1 MKISKLIF
9 GVFMAAALALSCKP
23 ETITPEDPAPEIKV
37 TGATGTITFQAE
49 AFPVTFK
56 VKGNYDWTLEVSGTN
71 TSWLDVAPASGK
83 ADEEVSVTAT
93 AEDNTEAEVR
103 TATIT
108 LKIADKDYS
117 SEIKVNQL
125 GKEGPDYDSHT
136 KGHVFWSEDF
146 SWITE
151 NWPAKHANSKYG
163 WISVKTDGTNYNEFQ
178 FGAAGYEEITAIMT
192 EKGLGYDTSD
202 QYATY
207 GKYEGFIKL
216 GKTKWVGYVTSPAI
230 EGIDEGTLATLEV
243 KWDASLY
250 VAANGNASA
259 NHYQKISVIGDGTI
273 AACGTENAT
282 ISEDGKTATVP
293 VLYEGEYLW
302 RWVRKTLIVKDATAA
317 TKIQFGMLENLDA
330 RSFVDNLS
338 VARADEETTTAAADE
353 LLPLP
358 TLDSSVGTVPEEAM
372 GAETGAGTWTVRV
385 NRGWKVESSAE
396 WLTIDKVACNTD
408 VNGVSIAENKLAA
421 DVPATGL
428 IYKVYYKLAANEATA
443 PREAT
448 LTVTAEGQ
456 TIGSV
461 TVKQAAYVPPT
472 GTVTTVAKWSW
483 TGLDVS
489 TENEARLKMVNDWLT
504 GNHIVS
510 SDIVAGGEFSAKTT
524 VENPAYSTGT
534 GTKQNRDR
542 LRIKTLRPG
551 DYFEFKVSGLTLKA
565 GDIVRFKNAA
575 VGVTNAGKCPNKWVV
590 EYSFNGNTWTT
601 VAEYEI
607 SKAANFCSMDV
618 EAKAAE
624 AINNGTFYVRARCN
638 IPEEEVDAR
647 GDICMIV
654 LNVESDALVTAGGDL
669 YKYYADDWAHVYFE
683 TETF

>member
-1 MKISKLIF
+1 
-9 GVFMAAALALSCKP
+9 MAAALALSCKP

-71 TSWLDVAPASGK
+71 TSWLDVTPASGK

-108 LKIADKDYS
+108 LKIADKNYS

-146 SWITE
+146 NWITE

-178 FGAAGYEEITAIMT
+178 FGAAGYEDITAIMT

-202 QYATY
+202 QFATY

-216 GKTKWVGYVTSPAI
+216 GKSKWVGYVTSPAI

-358 TLDSSVGTVPEEAM
+358 TLDSAVGTVSEEAM
-372 GAETGAGTWTVRV
+372 GAEAGAGTWTVRA
-385 NRGWKVESSAE
+385 NRGWKIESSAE

-408 VNGVSIAENKLAA
+408 VNGITIAENKLSA

-428 IYKVYYKLAANEATA
+428 IYKVYYKVAANEATS
-443 PREAT
+443 PREAK
-448 LTVTAEGQ
+448 LTVTADGQ
-456 TIGSV
+456 QIGEAI
-461 TVKQAAYVPPT
+461 VKQAAYVAPA
-472 GTVTTVAKWSW
+472 GVVKTVAKWSW
-483 TGLDVS
+483 TGLYQTNENTVLAEMAKAWIAGQPINSDV
-489 TENEARLKMVNDWLT
+489 
-504 GNHIVS
+504 
-510 SDIVAGGEFSAKTT
+510 VAGGVLSVTANANAAF
-524 VENPAYSTGT
+524 STGT
-534 GTKQNRDR
+534 TTQKKDR
-542 LRIKTLRPG
+542 LRVQKMNLG
-551 DYFEFKVSGLTLKA
+551 DYFEFKVNGLTLKKN
-565 GDIVRFKNAA
+565 DIIRFKNAGLGTTA
-575 VGVTNAGKCPNKWVV
+575 ITKGVVKWIV
-590 EYSFNGNTWTT
+590 EYSFDGSNWTQSAEIELTGGNKPFSIETEAT
-601 VAEYEI
+601 VQ
-607 SKAANFCSMDV
+607 
-618 EAKAAE
+618 E
-624 AINNGTFYVRARCN
+624 AINNGTFYLRVRAN
-638 IPEEEVDAR
+638 EETQ
-647 GDICMIV
+647 GDGSAMSMIMINDDG
-654 LNVESDALVTAGGDL
+654 NVAEINT
-669 YKYYADDWAHVYFE
+669 YYTEDWAFIYFE

>member
-1 MKISKLIF
+1 
-9 GVFMAAALALSCKP
+9 MAAVLAVSCKP
-23 ETITPEDPAPEIKV
+23 DPITPEDPAPEIKV
-37 TGATGTITFQAE
+37 TGATSTITFQAE
-49 AFPVTFK
+49 ALPVTFK
-56 VKGNYDWTLEVSGTN
+56 VKGNYDWTASVSGEN
-71 TSWLDVAPASGK
+71 SNWLDVSPLTGK
-83 ADEEVSVTAT
+83 ANEEVTVTAT
-93 AEDNTEAEVR
+93 ASNNEAKEAR
-103 TATIT
+103 TAKIT
-108 LKIADKDYS
+108 FKVAEQDYS
-117 SEIKVNQL
+117 VEITANQL

-178 FGAAGYEEITAIMT
+178 FGAAGYEDITAIMT
-192 EKGLGYDTSD
+192 EKGLGYDTSE
-202 QYATY
+202 QFATY

-216 GKTKWVGYVTSPAI
+216 GKTKWVGFVTSPAL
-230 EGIDEGTLATLEV
+230 ESIDEGTLATLEV

-250 VAANGNASA
+250 VAANGNPAA
-259 NHYQKISVIGDGTI
+259 NAYQKISVIGDGTI
-273 AACGTENAT
+273 VACGTENAT

-302 RWVRKTLIVKDATAA
+302 RWVRKTIIVKDATAE

-338 VARADEETTTAAADE
+338 VARTIEETATAAADE
-353 LLPLP
+353 LLPLAA
-358 TLDSSVGTVPEEAM
+358 LDSSVGTVPEEAM

-385 NRGWKVESSAE
+385 NRAWKVESSAE

-483 TGLDVS
+483 TGLYKD
-489 TENEARLKMVNDWLT
+489 NADYPALADIAKAWIAGDPVN
-504 GNHIVS
+504 
-510 SDIVAGGEFSAKTT
+510 SDIVAGGVFSAKA
-524 VENPAYSTGT
+524 NANAAFSTGT
-534 GTKQNRDR
+534 SSQKKDR
-542 LRIKTLRPG
+542 LRAQKMDMG
-551 DYFEFKVSGLTLKA
+551 DYFEFRVNGLTLKEN
-565 GDIVRFKNAA
+565 DIIRFKNAGLGITA
-575 VGVTNAGKCPNKWVV
+575 ITKGVAKWII
-590 EYSFNGNTWTT
+590 EYSFDGNNWTKSADLELT
-601 VAEYEI
+601 GANKAFSLDTEVVVPVAL
-607 SKAANFCSMDV
+607 
-618 EAKAAE
+618 
-624 AINNGTFYVRARCN
+624 NNGTFYLRIRAN
-638 IPEEEVDAR
+638 EELSAK
-647 GDICMIV
+647 GDGTAMCMVMINGDS
-654 LNVESDALVTAGGDL
+654 NVSENN
-669 YKYYADDWAHVYFE
+669 KYYTDDWAFVYFE
-683 TETF
+683 TETY

>member
-1 MKISKLIF
+1 
-9 GVFMAAALALSCKP
+9 
-23 ETITPEDPAPEIKV
+23 V
-37 TGATGTITFQAE
+37 TGATSTITFQAE
-49 AFPVTFK
+49 ALPVTFK
-56 VKGNYDWTLEVSGTN
+56 VKGNYDWTASVSGEN
-71 TSWLDVAPASGK
+71 SNWLDVSPLTGK
-83 ADEEVSVTAT
+83 ANEEVTVTAT
-93 AEDNTEAEVR
+93 ASNNEAKEAR
-103 TATIT
+103 TAKIT
-108 LKIADKDYS
+108 FKVAEKDYS
-117 SEIKVNQL
+117 VEITANQL

-178 FGAAGYEEITAIMT
+178 FGAAGYEDITAIMT
-192 EKGLGYDTSD
+192 EKGLGYDTSE
-202 QYATY
+202 QFATY

-216 GKTKWVGYVTSPAI
+216 GKTKWVGFVTSPAL
-230 EGIDEGTLATLEV
+230 ESIDEGTLATLEV

-250 VAANGNASA
+250 VAANGNPAA
-259 NHYQKISVIGDGTI
+259 NAYQKISVIGEGTI
-273 AACGTENAT
+273 VACGTENAT

-302 RWVRKTLIVKDATAA
+302 RWVRKTIIVKDATAE
-317 TKIQFGMLENLDA
+317 TKIQFGMLENHDA

-338 VARADEETTTAAADE
+338 VARTIEETATAAADE
-353 LLPLP
+353 LLPLAA
-358 TLDSSVGTVPEEAM
+358 LDSSVGTVPEEAM

-483 TGLDVS
+483 TGLYKD
-489 TENEARLKMVNDWLT
+489 NADYPALADIAKAWIAGDPVN
-504 GNHIVS
+504 
-510 SDIVAGGEFSAKTT
+510 SDIVAGGVFSAKA
-524 VENPAYSTGT
+524 NANAAFSTGT
-534 GTKQNRDR
+534 SSQKKDR
-542 LRIKTLRPG
+542 LRAQKMDMG
-551 DYFEFKVSGLTLKA
+551 DYFEFRVNGLTLKEN
-565 GDIVRFKNAA
+565 DIIRFKNAGLGITA
-575 VGVTNAGKCPNKWVV
+575 ITKGVAKWII
-590 EYSFNGNTWTT
+590 EYSFDGNNWTKSADLELT
-601 VAEYEI
+601 GANKAFSLDTEVVVPVAL
-607 SKAANFCSMDV
+607 
-618 EAKAAE
+618 
-624 AINNGTFYVRARCN
+624 NNGTFYLRIRAN
-638 IPEEEVDAR
+638 EELSAK
-647 GDICMIV
+647 GDGTAMCMVMINGDS
-654 LNVESDALVTAGGDL
+654 NVSENN
-669 YKYYADDWAHVYFE
+669 KYYTDDWAFIYFE
-683 TETF
+683 TETY

>member
-1 MKISKLIF
+1 
-9 GVFMAAALALSCKP
+9 MAVVLAVSCKP
-23 ETITPEDPAPEIKV
+23 DPITPEDPAPEIKV
-37 TGATGTITFQAE
+37 TGATSTITFQAE
-49 AFPVTFK
+49 ALPVTFK
-56 VKGNYDWTLEVSGTN
+56 VKGNYDWTASVSGEN
-71 TSWLDVAPASGK
+71 SNWLDVSPLTGK
-83 ADEEVSVTAT
+83 ANEEVTVTAT
-93 AEDNTEAEVR
+93 ASNNEAKEAR
-103 TATIT
+103 TAKIT
-108 LKIADKDYS
+108 FKVAEKDYS
-117 SEIKVNQL
+117 VEITANQL

-136 KGHVFWSEDF
+136 TGHVFWSEDF

-178 FGAAGYEEITAIMT
+178 FGAAGYEDITAIMT
-192 EKGLGYDTSD
+192 EKGLGYDTSE
-202 QYATY
+202 QFATY

-216 GKTKWVGYVTSPAI
+216 GKTKWVGFVTSPAL
-230 EGIDEGTLATLEV
+230 ESIDEGTLATLEV

-250 VAANGNASA
+250 VAANGNPAA
-259 NHYQKISVIGDGTI
+259 NAYQKISVIGDGTI
-273 AACGTENAT
+273 VACGTENAT

-302 RWVRKTLIVKDATAA
+302 RWVRKTIIVKDATAE

-338 VARADEETTTAAADE
+338 VARTIEETATAAADE
-353 LLPLP
+353 LLPLAA
-358 TLDSSVGTVPEEAM
+358 LDSSVGTVPEEAM

-448 LTVTAEGQ
+448 LTVTADGQ

-483 TGLDVS
+483 TGLYKD
-489 TENEARLKMVNDWLT
+489 NADYPALADIAKAWIAGDPVN
-504 GNHIVS
+504 
-510 SDIVAGGEFSAKTT
+510 SDIVAGGVFSAKA
-524 VENPAYSTGT
+524 NANAAFSTGT
-534 GTKQNRDR
+534 STQKKDR
-542 LRIKTLRPG
+542 LRAQKMDMG
-551 DYFEFKVSGLTLKA
+551 DYFEFKVNGLTLKEN
-565 GDIVRFKNAA
+565 DIIRFKNAGLGITA
-575 VGVTNAGKCPNKWVV
+575 ITKGVAKWII
-590 EYSFNGNTWTT
+590 EYSFDGNNWTKSADLELT
-601 VAEYEI
+601 GANKAFSLDTEVVVPVAL
-607 SKAANFCSMDV
+607 
-618 EAKAAE
+618 
-624 AINNGTFYVRARCN
+624 NNGTFYLRIRAN
-638 IPEEEVDAR
+638 EELSTK
-647 GDICMIV
+647 GDGSAMCMVMINGDS
-654 LNVESDALVTAGGDL
+654 NVSENN
-669 YKYYADDWAHVYFE
+669 KYYTDDWAFVYFE
-683 TETF
+683 TETY

>member
-9 GVFMAAALALSCKP
+9 GVFMAVMLAVSCKP
-23 ETITPEDPAPEIKV
+23 DPITPEDPAPEIKV
-37 TGATGTITFQAE
+37 TGATSTITFQAE
-49 AFPVTFK
+49 ALPVTFK
-56 VKGNYDWTLEVSGTN
+56 VKGNYDWTASVSGEN
-71 TSWLDVAPASGK
+71 SSWLDVSPLTGK
-83 ADEEVSVTAT
+83 ANEEVTVTAT
-93 AEDNTEAEVR
+93 ASNNEAKEAR
-103 TATIT
+103 TAKIT
-108 LKIADKDYS
+108 FKVAEKDYS
-117 SEIKVNQL
+117 VEITANQL

-151 NWPAKHANSKYG
+151 NWPAKLANSKYG

-178 FGAAGYEEITAIMT
+178 FGAAGYEDITAIMT
-192 EKGLGYDTSD
+192 EKGLGYDTSE
-202 QYATY
+202 QFATY

-216 GKTKWVGYVTSPAI
+216 GKSKWVGFVTSPAL
-230 EGIDEGTLATLEV
+230 ESIDEGTLATLEV

-250 VAANGNASA
+250 VAANGNPAA
-259 NHYQKISVIGDGTI
+259 NAYQKISVIGDGTI
-273 AACGTENAT
+273 VACGTENAT

-302 RWVRKTLIVKDATAA
+302 RWVRKTIIVKDATAE

-338 VARADEETTTAAADE
+338 VARTEEDTATAAADE
-353 LLPLP
+353 LLPLAA
-358 TLDSSVGTVPEEAM
+358 LDSSVGTVPEEAM

-483 TGLDVS
+483 TGLYKD
-489 TENEARLKMVNDWLT
+489 NADYPALADIAKAWIAGDPVN
-504 GNHIVS
+504 
-510 SDIVAGGEFSAKTT
+510 SDIVAGGVFSAKANAN
-524 VENPAYSTGT
+524 VAFSTGT
-534 GTKQNRDR
+534 SSQKKDR
-542 LRIKTLRPG
+542 LRAQKMDMG
-551 DYFEFKVSGLTLKA
+551 DYFEFKVNGLTLKKN
-565 GDIVRFKNAA
+565 DIIRFKNAGLGITA
-575 VGVTNAGKCPNKWVV
+575 ITKGVAKWII
-590 EYSFNGNTWTT
+590 EYSFDGNNWTKSADLELT
-601 VAEYEI
+601 GAN
-607 SKAANFCSMDV
+607 KAFSLDTEV
-618 EAKAAE
+618 VVPAAL
-624 AINNGTFYVRARCN
+624 NNGTFYLRIRAN
-638 IPEEEVDAR
+638 EELSTK
-647 GDICMIV
+647 GDGSAMCMVMINGDS
-654 LNVESDALVTAGGDL
+654 NVSENN
-669 YKYYADDWAHVYFE
+669 KYYTDDWAFVYFE
-683 TETF
+683 TETY

>member
-1 MKISKLIF
+1 
-9 GVFMAAALALSCKP
+9 MAAVLAVSCKP
-23 ETITPEDPAPEIKV
+23 DPITPEDPAPEIKV
-37 TGATGTITFQAE
+37 TGATSTITFQAE
-49 AFPVTFK
+49 ALPVTFK
-56 VKGNYDWTLEVSGTN
+56 VKGNYDWTASVSGEN
-71 TSWLDVAPASGK
+71 SNWLDVSPLTGK
-83 ADEEVSVTAT
+83 ANEEVTVTAT
-93 AEDNTEAEVR
+93 ASNNEAKEAR
-103 TATIT
+103 TAKIT
-108 LKIADKDYS
+108 FKVAEKDYS
-117 SEIKVNQL
+117 VEITANQL

-178 FGAAGYEEITAIMT
+178 FGAAGYEDITAIMT
-192 EKGLGYDTSD
+192 EKGLGYDTSE
-202 QYATY
+202 QFATY

-216 GKTKWVGYVTSPAI
+216 GKTKWVGFVTSPAL
-230 EGIDEGTLATLEV
+230 ESIDEGTLATLEV

-250 VAANGNASA
+250 VAANGNPAA
-259 NHYQKISVIGDGTI
+259 NAYQKISVIGDGTI
-273 AACGTENAT
+273 VACGTENAT

-302 RWVRKTLIVKDATAA
+302 RWVRKTIIVKDATAE

-338 VARADEETTTAAADE
+338 VARTIEETATAAADE
-353 LLPLP
+353 LLPLAA
-358 TLDSSVGTVPEEAM
+358 LDSSVGTVPEEAM

-428 IYKVYYKLAANEATA
+428 IYKVYYKLAANEATS

-483 TGLDVS
+483 TGLYKDNADYPALA
-489 TENEARLKMVNDWLT
+489 EIAKAWIAGDPVN
-504 GNHIVS
+504 
-510 SDIVAGGEFSAKTT
+510 SDIVAGGVFSAKA
-524 VENPAYSTGT
+524 NANAAFSTGT
-534 GTKQNRDR
+534 SSQKKDR
-542 LRIKTLRPG
+542 LRAQKMDMG
-551 DYFEFKVSGLTLKA
+551 DYFEFRVNGLTLKEN
-565 GDIVRFKNAA
+565 DIIRFKNAGLGITA
-575 VGVTNAGKCPNKWVV
+575 ITKGVAKWII
-590 EYSFNGNTWTT
+590 EYSFDGNNWTKSADLELT
-601 VAEYEI
+601 GANKAFSLDTEVVVPVAL
-607 SKAANFCSMDV
+607 
-618 EAKAAE
+618 
-624 AINNGTFYVRARCN
+624 NNGTFYLRIRAN
-638 IPEEEVDAR
+638 EELSAK
-647 GDICMIV
+647 GDGTAMCMVMINGDS
-654 LNVESDALVTAGGDL
+654 NVSENN
-669 YKYYADDWAHVYFE
+669 KYYTDDWAFVYFE
-683 TETF
+683 TETY

>member
-9 GVFMAAALALSCKP
+9 GVFMAVMLAVSCKP
-23 ETITPEDPAPEIKV
+23 DPITPEDPAPEIKV
-37 TGATGTITFQAE
+37 TGATSTITFQAE
-49 AFPVTFK
+49 ALPVTFK
-56 VKGNYDWTLEVSGTN
+56 VKGNYDWTASVSGEN
-71 TSWLDVAPASGK
+71 SSWLDVSPLTGK
-83 ADEEVSVTAT
+83 ANEEVTVTAT
-93 AEDNTEAEVR
+93 ASNNEAKEAR
-103 TATIT
+103 TAKIT
-108 LKIADKDYS
+108 FKVAEKDYS
-117 SEIKVNQL
+117 VEITANQL

-151 NWPAKHANSKYG
+151 NWPAKLANSKYG

-178 FGAAGYEEITAIMT
+178 FGAAGYEDITAIMT
-192 EKGLGYDTSD
+192 EKGLGYDTSE
-202 QYATY
+202 QFATY

-216 GKTKWVGYVTSPAI
+216 GKSKWVGFVTSPAL
-230 EGIDEGTLATLEV
+230 ESIDEGTLATLEV

-250 VAANGNASA
+250 VAANGNPAA
-259 NHYQKISVIGDGTI
+259 NAYQKISVIGDGTI
-273 AACGTENAT
+273 VACGTENAT

-302 RWVRKTLIVKDATAA
+302 RWVRKTIIVTDATAE

-338 VARADEETTTAAADE
+338 VARTEEDTATAAADE
-353 LLPLP
+353 LLPLAA
-358 TLDSSVGTVPEEAM
+358 LDSSVGTVPEEAM

-483 TGLDVS
+483 TGLYKD
-489 TENEARLKMVNDWLT
+489 NADYPALADIAKAWIAGDPVN
-504 GNHIVS
+504 
-510 SDIVAGGEFSAKTT
+510 SDIVAGGVFSAKANAN
-524 VENPAYSTGT
+524 VAFSTGT
-534 GTKQNRDR
+534 SSQKKDR
-542 LRIKTLRPG
+542 LRAQKMDMG
-551 DYFEFKVSGLTLKA
+551 DYFEFKVNGLTLKKN
-565 GDIVRFKNAA
+565 DIIRFKNAGLGITA
-575 VGVTNAGKCPNKWVV
+575 ITKGVAKWII
-590 EYSFNGNTWTT
+590 EYSFDGNNWTKSADLELT
-601 VAEYEI
+601 GAN
-607 SKAANFCSMDV
+607 KAFSLDTEV
-618 EAKAAE
+618 VVPAAL
-624 AINNGTFYVRARCN
+624 NNGTFYLRIRAN
-638 IPEEEVDAR
+638 EELSTK
-647 GDICMIV
+647 GDGSAMCMVMINGDS
-654 LNVESDALVTAGGDL
+654 NVSENN
-669 YKYYADDWAHVYFE
+669 KYYTDDWAFVYFE
-683 TETF
+683 TETY

>member
-9 GVFMAAALALSCKP
+9 GVFMAVMLAVSCKP
-23 ETITPEDPAPEIKV
+23 DPITPEDPAPEIKV
-37 TGATGTITFQAE
+37 TGATSTITFQAE
-49 AFPVTFK
+49 ALPVTFK
-56 VKGNYDWTLEVSGTN
+56 VKGNYDWTASVSGEN
-71 TSWLDVAPASGK
+71 SSWLDVSPLTGK
-83 ADEEVSVTAT
+83 ANEEVTVTAT
-93 AEDNTEAEVR
+93 ASNNEAKEAR
-103 TATIT
+103 TAKIT
-108 LKIADKDYS
+108 FKVAEKDYS
-117 SEIKVNQL
+117 VEITANQL
-125 GKEGPDYDSHT
+125 GMEGPDYDSHT

-151 NWPAKHANSKYG
+151 NWPAKLANSKYG

-178 FGAAGYEEITAIMT
+178 FGAAGYEDITAIMT
-192 EKGLGYDTSD
+192 EKGLGYDTSE
-202 QYATY
+202 QFATY

-216 GKTKWVGYVTSPAI
+216 GKSKWVGFVTSPAL
-230 EGIDEGTLATLEV
+230 ESIDEGTLATLEV

-250 VAANGNASA
+250 VAANGNPAA
-259 NHYQKISVIGDGTI
+259 NAYQKISVIGDGTI
-273 AACGTENAT
+273 VACGTENAT

-302 RWVRKTLIVKDATAA
+302 RWVRKTIIVKDATAE

-338 VARADEETTTAAADE
+338 VARTEEDTATAAADE
-353 LLPLP
+353 LLPLAA
-358 TLDSSVGTVPEEAM
+358 LDSSVGTVPEEAM

-483 TGLDVS
+483 TGLYKD
-489 TENEARLKMVNDWLT
+489 NADYPALADIAKAWIAGDPVN
-504 GNHIVS
+504 
-510 SDIVAGGEFSAKTT
+510 SDIVAGGVFSAKANAN
-524 VENPAYSTGT
+524 VAFSTGT
-534 GTKQNRDR
+534 SSQKKDR
-542 LRIKTLRPG
+542 LRAQKMDMG
-551 DYFEFKVSGLTLKA
+551 DYFEFKVNGLTLKKN
-565 GDIVRFKNAA
+565 DIIRFKNAGLGITA
-575 VGVTNAGKCPNKWVV
+575 ITKGVAKWII
-590 EYSFNGNTWTT
+590 EYSFDGNNWTKSADLELT
-601 VAEYEI
+601 GAN
-607 SKAANFCSMDV
+607 KAFSLDTEV
-618 EAKAAE
+618 VVPAAL
-624 AINNGTFYVRARCN
+624 NNGTFYLRIRAN
-638 IPEEEVDAR
+638 EELSTK
-647 GDICMIV
+647 GDGSAMCMVMINGDS
-654 LNVESDALVTAGGDL
+654 NVSENN
-669 YKYYADDWAHVYFE
+669 KYYTDDWAFVYFE
-683 TETF
+683 TETY

>member
-1 MKISKLIF
+1 
-9 GVFMAAALALSCKP
+9 MAVVLAVSCKP
-23 ETITPEDPAPEIKV
+23 DPITPEDPAPEIKV
-37 TGATGTITFQAE
+37 TGATSTITFQAE
-49 AFPVTFK
+49 ALPVTFK
-56 VKGNYDWTLEVSGTN
+56 VKGNYDWTASVSGEN
-71 TSWLDVAPASGK
+71 SNWLDVSPLTGK
-83 ADEEVSVTAT
+83 ANEEVTVTAT
-93 AEDNTEAEVR
+93 ASNNEAKEAR
-103 TATIT
+103 TAKIT
-108 LKIADKDYS
+108 FKVADKDYS
-117 SEIKVNQL
+117 VEITANQL

-178 FGAAGYEEITAIMT
+178 FGAAGYEDITAIMT
-192 EKGLGYDTSD
+192 EKGLGYDTSE
-202 QYATY
+202 QFATY

-216 GKTKWVGYVTSPAI
+216 GKTKWVGFVTSPAL
-230 EGIDEGTLATLEV
+230 ESIDEGTLATLEV

-250 VAANGNASA
+250 VAANGNPAA
-259 NHYQKISVIGDGTI
+259 NAYQKISVIGDGTI
-273 AACGTENAT
+273 VACGTENAT

-302 RWVRKTLIVKDATAA
+302 RWVRKTIIVKDATAE

-338 VARADEETTTAAADE
+338 VARTIEETATAAADE
-353 LLPLP
+353 LLPLAA
-358 TLDSSVGTVPEEAM
+358 LDSSVGTVPEEAM

-428 IYKVYYKLAANEATA
+428 IYKVYYKLAANEATS

-483 TGLDVS
+483 TGLYKDNADYPALA
-489 TENEARLKMVNDWLT
+489 EIAKAWIAGDPVN
-504 GNHIVS
+504 
-510 SDIVAGGEFSAKTT
+510 SDIVAGGVFSAKA
-524 VENPAYSTGT
+524 NANAAFSTGT
-534 GTKQNRDR
+534 SSQKKDR
-542 LRIKTLRPG
+542 LRAQKMDMG
-551 DYFEFKVSGLTLKA
+551 DYFEFRVNGLTLKEN
-565 GDIVRFKNAA
+565 DIIRFKNAGLGITA
-575 VGVTNAGKCPNKWVV
+575 ITKGVAKWII
-590 EYSFNGNTWTT
+590 EYSFDGNNWTKSADLELT
-601 VAEYEI
+601 GANKAFSLDTEVVVPVAL
-607 SKAANFCSMDV
+607 
-618 EAKAAE
+618 
-624 AINNGTFYVRARCN
+624 NNGTFYLRIRAN
-638 IPEEEVDAR
+638 EELSAK
-647 GDICMIV
+647 GDGTAMCMVMINGDS
-654 LNVESDALVTAGGDL
+654 NVSENN
-669 YKYYADDWAHVYFE
+669 KYYTDDWAFVYFE
-683 TETF
+683 TETY

>member
-1 MKISKLIF
+1 MKNSKLIF

-93 AEDNTEAEVR
+93 AEDNTEAEGR

-146 SWITE
+146 NWITE

-178 FGAAGYEEITAIMT
+178 FGAAGYEDITAIMT

-202 QYATY
+202 QFATY

-216 GKTKWVGYVTSPAI
+216 GKSKWVGYVTSPAI

-317 TKIQFGMLENLDA
+317 TKIQFGKLENLDA

-358 TLDSSVGTVPEEAM
+358 TLDSAVGTVSEEAM
-372 GAETGAGTWTVRV
+372 GAEAGAGTWTVRV
-385 NRGWKVESSAE
+385 NRGWKIESSAE
-396 WLTIDKVACNTD
+396 WLTIDKVACNSD
-408 VNGVSIAENKLAA
+408 VNGITIAENKLSA

-428 IYKVYYKLAANEATA
+428 IYKVYYKVAANEATS
-443 PREAT
+443 PREAK
-448 LTVTAEGQ
+448 LTVTADGQ
-456 TIGSV
+456 QIGEAI
-461 TVKQAAYVPPT
+461 VKQAAYVAPA
-472 GTVTTVAKWSW
+472 GVVKTVAKWSW
-483 TGLDVS
+483 TGLYQTNENTVLAEMAKAWIAGQPVYSDV
-489 TENEARLKMVNDWLT
+489 
-504 GNHIVS
+504 
-510 SDIVAGGEFSAKTT
+510 VAGGVFSAKTS
-524 VENPAYSTGT
+524 VENASYSTGT
-534 GTKQNRDR
+534 SSQNKDR
-542 LRIKTLRPG
+542 LRIKTLKPG
-551 DYFEFKVSGLTLKA
+551 DYFEFKVSGLNLKA

-575 VGVTNAGKCPNKWVV
+575 IGVTNAGKCPNKWVI
-590 EYSFNGNTWTT
+590 EYSFDGQTWTT
-601 VAEYEI
+601 QAEYEI
-607 SKAANFCSMDV
+607 LKAANFGSMDV
-618 EAKAAE
+618 EATVTKA
-624 AINNGTFYVRARCN
+624 ISDGTFYVRARCN
-638 IPEEEVDAR
+638 IPEEEVGAR
-647 GDICMIV
+647 ADICMIV
-654 LNVESDALVTAGGDL
+654 LNVEADAQVTADKD
-669 YKYYADDWAHVYFE
+669 KYFTDDWAFVYFE